1 MQPPSPHNGE
11 SGQGNGS
18 SLTPEP
24 VALQVGADVRMLDGA
39 VSLPIDSQRR
49 IAADSQQP
57 LEQRLEAFEDVIE
70 SEIGDT
76 TLARARNLE
85 REVGLRQ
92 VYVKFEGGN
101 PSGTQKDRI
110 AFAQAMDALRR
121 GYDTVTAATCGNYG
135 AALALAASIAGLR
148 CIVYIPCSYQARR
161 IEEMKLYGAEVEREG
176 NDYETAVTV
185 SQARAQREELY
196 DANPGGPNTPIQLHA
211 YGEIAYEIY
220 DELRDAPA
228 AVAVPVSNGTTIA
241 GVHKGFLS
249 LYRRG
254 RISRMP
260 RLIAG
265 SSFRKN
271 PIVRAYLEKLSRCED
286 LEPNSVKETRVN
298 EPLVNWHSIDGD
310 HALDA
315 IRETN
320 GWADYASDKSLLE
333 YARLLREREGL
344 DVMPASM
351 AGLTALA
358 QRHQKEPLP
367 ADRYVVLL
375 TGRRS

>member
-1 MQPPSPHNGE
+1 MEPPSPHNGE

-18 SLTPEP
+18 NLTPEP

-85 REVGLRQ
+85 REIRLRQ

-121 GYDTVTAATCGNYG
+121 GYDAVTAATCGNYG
-135 AALALAASIAGLR
+135 TALALAASIAGLR
-148 CIVYIPCSYQARR
+148 CIVYIPSSYQARR

-241 GVHKGFLS
+241 GVHKGFVS

>member
-1 MQPPSPHNGE
+1 MEPPSPHNGE
-11 SGQGNGS
+11 SGQGSGS
-18 SLTPEP
+18 SLAPEP
-24 VALQVGADVRMLDGA
+24 VALQVGADVRLLDGA
-39 VSLPIDSQRR
+39 VGLPIDSQRR

-85 REVGLRQ
+85 REIGLRQ

-135 AALALAASIAGLR
+135 TALALAASIAGLR

-241 GVHKGFLS
+241 GVHKGFVS

-254 RISRMP
+254 RVSRMP

-310 HALDA
+310 HALGA

>member
-1 MQPPSPHNGE
+1 MEPPSPHNGE
-11 SGQGNGS
+11 SGQGSGS
-18 SLTPEP
+18 SLAPEP
-24 VALQVGADVRMLDGA
+24 VALQVGADVRLLDGA
-39 VSLPIDSQRR
+39 VGLPIDSQRR

-85 REVGLRQ
+85 REIGLRQ

-135 AALALAASIAGLR
+135 TALALAASIAGLR

-241 GVHKGFLS
+241 GVHKGFVS

-310 HALDA
+310 HALGA

>member
-11 SGQGNGS
+11 SGHDNGS

-135 AALALAASIAGLR
+135 TALALAASIAGLR

-176 NDYETAVTV
+176 NDYETAVTI
-185 SQARAQREELY
+185 SQTRAQREELY

-241 GVHKGFLS
+241 GVHKGFVS